1 MNQIKNNLI
10 NVCDKFIIPKEI
22 CISKKI
28 VIQEPYIPYFPENWN
43 KILVISEAQNLSK
56 TNYSYVNKLEEL
68 EPKKR
73 FLRLYNQEKS
83 LGIGPWDD
91 GTLKL
96 AVASIFSDKYF
107 NNTAVSNAV
116 VWSSVDEK
124 GNNENPD
131 DFIKEKSIEFYKE
144 ILSIIKPEILICVG
158 KIARSV
164 IIKQELKCKKIFLRS
179 ASKLYLSKVS
189 GMFDKVDLL
198 ARFPEVKKVLNK
210 YPNLLNNKYDYMI
223 LVDLDNVM
231 KKFNKEGLIKA
242 FSYDLKSWDVLTGNC
257 KNRYY
262 DIWALR
268 LNENNWTSLHS
279 KLWKKC
285 LDYDCWDM
293 LTHKAN
299 IGLNEKNIHIKS
311 YQVNIPDDFNLIQ
324 VDSAFNGIGIYKVSK
339 INKCKYVGFTQFCSC
354 EKYNC
359 KFGPCTWAKCEHV
372 SFHADMV
379 KKKNAKIFI
388 CPQLIIKDQPEHL
401 L

>member
-1 MNQIKNNLI
+1 MNKLNIAFCGCTVNSGSYIENEINNILKLKSLFFSADIIIYENDSIDNTKNVLKSLENKNKIHLISENDIKNKL
-10 NVCDKFIIPKEI
+10 KHRTMII
-22 CISKKI
+22 
-28 VIQEPYIPYFPENWN
+28 
-43 KILVISEAQNLSK
+43 AHGR
-56 TNYSYVNKLEEL
+56 NKLV
-68 EPKKR
+68 
-73 FLRLYNQEKS
+73 Q
-83 LGIGPWDD
+83 
-91 GTLKL
+91 
-96 AVASIFSDKYF
+96 
-107 NNTAVSNAV
+107 
-116 VWSSVDEK
+116 
-124 GNNENPD
+124 
-131 DFIKEKSIEFYKE
+131 
-144 ILSIIKPEILICVG
+144 
-158 KIARSV
+158 
-164 IIKQELKCKKIFLRS
+164 
-179 ASKLYLSKVS
+179 KV
-189 GMFDKVDLL
+189 
-198 ARFPEVKKVLNK
+198 
-210 YPNLLNNKYDYMI
+210 LLNNKYDYMI
-223 LVDLDNVM
+223 MVDLDNVM

-242 FSYDLKSWDVLTGNC
+242 FSYDLKSWDALTGNC

-379 KKKNAKIFI
+379 KKNNAKIFI